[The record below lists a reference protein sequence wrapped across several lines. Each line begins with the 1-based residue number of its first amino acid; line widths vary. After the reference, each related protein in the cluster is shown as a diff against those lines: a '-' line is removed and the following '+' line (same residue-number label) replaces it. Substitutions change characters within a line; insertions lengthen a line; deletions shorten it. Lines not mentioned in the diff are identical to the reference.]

1 MKIKR
6 QNEIRLGLYTR
17 GGLFQVSN
25 KNDKTQQLNTYVGP
39 YYFKN
44 GSAFAGETPRAGDK
58 KLQRI
63 IRDKNIFV
71 YNKLNTKY
79 AKNFTGVIASPP
91 LISEQDEEKGFFKR
105 YFAKQLSDSIII
117 ETDKNTYKE
126 VKKQKTP
133 HHKLYTA
140 LELEWKI
147 SGPIFN
153 RLYRGNVIEV
163 GIIPTNNALL
173 EKAEDDMPGIS
184 NYISDTLEYANP
196 TEQSELYTPG
206 DQLTLE
212 NGDEYVG
219 YYHIHVNRPMVGKFH
234 TEKPHAYLIPLSD
247 TIFDSQEKTEE
258 EKILQTPTKTY
269 NSLQ

>member
-44 GSAFAGETPRAGDK
+44 GTAYAGETPRAGDK

-63 IRDKNIFV
+63 IRDKNVFV
-71 YNKLNTKY
+71 YNKLNSKY
-79 AKNFTGVIASPP
+79 AKKFNGVVDSSP
-91 LISEQDEEKGFFKR
+91 IITEKDEDSGFFIR
-105 YFAKQLSDSIII
+105 YFAKQLSNQVIFEI
-117 ETDKNTYKE
+117 DKQTYKE

-133 HHKLYTA
+133 HHKLYSV

-153 RLYRGNVIEV
+153 KIYAGAIIEP
-163 GIIPTNNALL
+163 GIIPTNNNSLSQAM
-173 EKAEDDMPGIS
+173 DTMPGIE
-184 NYISDTLEYANP
+184 NYIIDSLEYANP
-196 TEQSELYTPG
+196 TEQSALYSPG
-206 DQLTLE
+206 DQLTYD
-212 NGDEYVG
+212 NGDEYIG
-219 YYHIHVNRPMVGKFH
+219 YYHIHENRPMVGRYH
-234 TEKPHAYLIPLSD
+234 TNKPHKYLLPLSQ
-247 TIFDSQEKTEE
+247 TIFGSMEKTEE
-258 EKILQTPTKTY
+258 EKILQTSAKIY